1 MTRAQTELPAVGIA
15 LVLLTSVLVLGIGAA
30 DSALSSTERPA
41 LEQQAAVGLSEQL
54 TAPSA
59 NVTRRAN
66 TLDPASLT
74 NLTVGTLESQ
84 YGASPDHD
92 IRLRLDGET
101 LLESGDPTGG
111 TTIARL
117 VIVEH
122 RTANTRV
129 PELDG
134 NRTVT
139 LPQRAVA
146 PTVEIDPPAN
156 TTVQRVRADDRLL
169 LQNSSGLDGAYDLS
183 LSPFETEQLRFE
195 ALGPLPAG
203 SVEITHDRIETEKQ
217 TLEVT
222 VDA

>member
-1 MTRAQTELPAVGIA
+1 MSRAQTELPAVGIA

-30 DSALSSTERPA
+30 DSALSSAERPA

-54 TAPSA
+54 TAPGA

-66 TLDPASLT
+66 TLDPETLA
-74 NLTVGTLESQ
+74 NLSVANLESR
-84 YGASPDHD
+84 YGANPDHE
-92 IRLRLDGET
+92 IRVRLDGET
-101 LLESGDPTGG
+101 LVQSGEPTGG
-111 TTIARL
+111 TTIERL

-122 RTANTRV
+122 RTTNTLA
-129 PELDG
+129 PALDD

-139 LPQRAVA
+139 LPQRVTS
-146 PTVEIDPPAN
+146 PTVEIDPPPN

-169 LQNSSGLDGAYDLS
+169 LQNSSGLDGIYQLS

-195 ALGPLPAG
+195 GLGPLPVG
-203 SVEITHDRIETEKQ
+203 SVELTHDRIETEKR